1 MDKVKEKRNCDI
13 LINNDEK
20 TYRGGHVQ
28 KAFIMH
34 NYITLNNSVLDMS
47 SFRYTAHKTK
57 PSEQMKSRTKYKKR
71 KKLLL
76 DYQNHNDILPTINS
90 SFNTVYLINSTQL
103 TGVTT

>member
-1 MDKVKEKRNCDI
+1 M
-13 LINNDEK
+13 
-20 TYRGGHVQ
+20 Q

-57 PSEQMKSRTKYKKR
+57 PSEQMKSRTKDLKKGKKR

-76 DYQNHNDILPTINS
+76 NYQNHNDILPTINS